1 MVTRRSRIIYGATV
15 IGPFPEP
22 RIVKAGKD
30 MPIQATV
37 QGPVQ
42 RHAVRAALVP
52 QRVTEIRDLRRIF
65 YEVAI
70 DIRFH
75 TGVFKNRTGFDP
87 VATDK
92 EIMPGLQARHPS
104 PLGLNIVVLDKTDGR
119 FHIVQEKFRIDTG
132 RIHDAIVEIKR
143 ERTIIAAFAVGSALA
158 LAGTS
163 FQSIFKNPLVSPDLL
178 GVSNGAGFG
187 AALAIILS
195 SSNFLIQILAFVF
208 GIISVSIT
216 YLISRAYKAGGILVL
231 VLSGVAISAFFNAL
245 ISCIKFVAD
254 PQDKLPEI
262 IYWLMGSLSSVTID
276 KLIMITIPFVI
287 GIIILLLLRWQM
299 NILAMG
305 DEEAQSLG
313 LNPTRIRLLIIA
325 GCTLLTS
332 AAVSISGI
340 IGWIGL
346 IIPHMARMIVG
357 PDNRILIPA
366 SLSLGASFLLLVDN
380 ISRAVIPIE
389 IPIGILTSVIGVPIF
404 LYLLKRGYSEWS

>member
-1 MVTRRSRIIYGATV
+1 MDSQNKEVITFLLLVILPIILFFASFL
-15 IGPFPEP
+15 IGRYPISPVDVVKTILSPIFPQLKVSQTITT
-22 RIVKAGKD
+22 IV
-30 MPIQATV
+30 
-37 QGPVQ
+37 
-42 RHAVRAALVP
+42 L
-52 QRVTEIRDLRRIF
+52 EIRLPR
-65 YEVAI
+65 
-70 DIRFH
+70 
-75 TGVFKNRTGFDP
+75 
-87 VATDK
+87 
-92 EIMPGLQARHPS
+92 
-104 PLGLNIVVLDKTDGR
+104 
-119 FHIVQEKFRIDTG
+119 
-132 RIHDAIVEIKR
+132 
-143 ERTIIAAFAVGSALA
+143 IIAAFAVGSALA

-208 GIISVSIT
+208 GIISVSIR

-262 IYWLMGSLSSVTID
+262 IYWLMGSLASVTID
-276 KLIMITIPFVI
+276 KLIMIVIPFVI
-287 GIIILLLLRWQM
+287 GIIILIVLRWQM

-366 SLSLGASFLLLVDN
+366 SLSLGASVLLLVDN